1 LGLSVK
7 PVDAWGQQRQAALQQ
22 ERALQLVL
30 LALTPPLLVVALLAL
45 MVVALQLLVLV
56 QVLMLVLV
64 QVLVL
69 VLVKVLL
76 ASHQRS
82 SYLSVDQE
90 HTPPPAPT
98 RQ

>member
-1 LGLSVK
+1 MK

-56 QVLMLVLV
+56 QVL
-64 QVLVL
+64 VLVL
-69 VLVKVLL
+69 VKVKVLL

>member
-1 LGLSVK
+1 MK

-56 QVLMLVLV
+56 QVL
-64 QVLVL
+64 

-90 HTPPPAPT
+90 HTPPPAAT

>member
-1 LGLSVK
+1 VK

-64 QVLVL
+64 R
-69 VLVKVLL
+69 VLL

>member
-1 LGLSVK
+1 MK

-56 QVLMLVLV
+56 QVLVLV
-64 QVLVL
+64 K

-90 HTPPPAPT
+90 HTPPPAAT